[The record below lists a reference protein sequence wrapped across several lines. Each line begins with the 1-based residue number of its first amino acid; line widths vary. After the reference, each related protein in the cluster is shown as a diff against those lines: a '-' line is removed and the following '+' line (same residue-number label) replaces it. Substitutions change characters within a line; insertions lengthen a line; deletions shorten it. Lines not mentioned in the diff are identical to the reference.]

1 MEYRVLKSH
10 KIRCTFQTR
19 DILCKLVS
27 KPKDRVDTE
36 QINIY
41 KIDSIKCQA
50 LYFDKCSWYQDPIQ
64 LKSRSNEH
72 EFFSLSEFSFTKIN
86 GSQDSRGMG
95 RLSL

>member
-19 DILCKLVS
+19 DILCKLVC

-36 QINIY
+36 QINVY

-50 LYFDKCSWYQDPIQ
+50 LYFDKCS
-64 LKSRSNEH
+64 
-72 EFFSLSEFSFTKIN
+72 
-86 GSQDSRGMG
+86 
-95 RLSL
+95 